1 MRTEEDERESGR
13 ESSQRGRRERKW
25 GREEKRRE
33 EERKRDKG
41 YVTNRQRCLSIV
53 AIEREEKREK

>member
-1 MRTEEDERESGR
+1 MRTEEDERER
-13 ESSQRGRRERKW
+13 EWEGVEPRRAQGEEVGK
-25 GREEKRRE
+25 GREEKRRG

-53 AIEREEKREK
+53 AIE